1 LSKKSRP
8 FGKFER
14 IQPELDFEFDYL
26 DSRPKLDVAEG
37 VLIEAPYIAI
47 DIETTGLNVFEE
59 HARILSIAFACP
71 GYIAAMP
78 FRWAKSD
85 DLDALVEYG
94 EDDEMLRYRKLFLEH
109 ILTSG
114 KPLIGH
120 NGKFD
125 GQWLWKMEGISLDDY
140 CYDTMLAHYLL
151 NELKQLRGLKHLG
164 AIYTSHPIFDL
175 PQKDNLDELEQEL
188 VISYNASDARLTLA
202 LYEIFKKEI
211 KKQDLI
217 RLWKLISR
225 VSQVFGRMEFAGIKV
240 DPLPL
245 QEAKEKYTDKLD
257 GLNEALVSFADKK
270 GRSEINLDSPKQ
282 LGEFL
287 FDNLKLPVFERTP
300 TGQPS
305 TKESILEKL
314 DHPFIKCLLVYRK
327 TGKFLRTYITGLEKA
342 IVYDGRVHPQYNL
355 TGTVTGRTSC
365 SKPNLQNIPRGS
377 EIRGLFIAD
386 TEQDKILIEADYDQF
401 ELRVLTLYSKD
412 ESLVK
417 VFRSGRD
424 PHIEAASFLFKKP
437 IEEIDKEERTRAK
450 NLNFGI
456 LYGMSPESLGDYLDC
471 TTKEAEKLIRRYFST
486 FTDVDDWQQGIHEQV
501 MIDKEVISLF
511 KRRRRFPQ
519 LNDPKSLRERDL
531 DDVRKQSVNALIQS
545 AASDFA
551 LMGLLRVSK
560 LLDNDVIPVL
570 FVHDSLII
578 ECPKKKA
585 ADTIDLLRSELVYFA
600 KSLPIPF
607 TVEIGVGYN
616 WGNMVEYKE

>member
-1 LSKKSRP
+1 MTKKSRP

-37 VLIEAPYIAI
+37 VFIEAPYIAF
-47 DIETTGLNVFEE
+47 DIETTGLNAFEE
-59 HARILSIAFACP
+59 HARILSVAFACP
-71 GYIAAMP
+71 GFIAAMP
-78 FRWAKSD
+78 LHWDRDKD
-85 DLDALVEYG
+85 DPI
-94 EDDEMLRYRKLFLEH
+94 LRYKLDFLNR
-109 ILTSG
+109 IFTGG

-125 GQWLWKMEGISLDDY
+125 GQWLWKMEGIVLDDY
-140 CYDTMLAHYLL
+140 CYDTMLGHYLL
-151 NELKQLRGLKHLG
+151 DESKQMRGLKYLG

-175 PQKDNLDELEQEL
+175 PQKENLDELPQEV
-188 VISYNASDARLTLA
+188 VIAYNASDARLTLA
-202 LYEIFKKEI
+202 LYELFKKDVE
-211 KKQDLI
+211 KQDLTK
-217 RLWKLISR
+217 LWKLISR

-240 DPLPL
+240 DPLL
-245 QEAKEKYTDKLD
+245 LERTIESYTVKLN
-257 GLNEALVSFADKK
+257 GLNDALISFADKK
-270 GRSEINLDSPKQ
+270 GKADLNLDSPKQ
-282 LGEFL
+282 LGGFL
-287 FDNLKLPVFERTP
+287 YDTLNLPVYERTP
-300 TGQPS
+300 TGQAS

-314 DHPFIKCLLVYRK
+314 DHPFVRGLLDYRR
-327 TGKFLRTYITGLEKA
+327 TGKFLRTYLINLQKA
-342 IVYDGRVHPQYNL
+342 IIWDGRVHPQYNL

-386 TEQDKILIEADYDQF
+386 REEDKILIEADYDQF
-401 ELRVLTLYSKD
+401 EVRVLTLYSED
-412 ESLVK
+412 ESLIQ
-417 VFRSGRD
+417 VFESGRD
-424 PHIEAASFLFKKP
+424 PHVEAASFLFHKP
-437 IEEIDKEERTRAK
+437 IEEITKDERTNAK

-456 LYGMSPESLGDYLDC
+456 LYGKTAESLKEDLDC
-471 TTKEAEKLIRRYFST
+471 SLKEAERLLQRYYST
-486 FTDVDDWQQGIHEQV
+486 FSGVAEWQKGIHKQV
-501 MIDKEVISLF
+501 MIDKEVISLL

-531 DDVRKQSVNALIQS
+531 DDIRKQSVNALIQS

-551 LMGLLRVSK
+551 LLGLLRVSK
-560 LLDNDVIPVL
+560 LLDTDVVPVL

-585 ADTIDLLRSELVYFA
+585 KDIIDLLRCELVYFA
-600 KSLPIPF
+600 ESLPIPF